1 MRPPSASQTSARLA
15 DPGPAQR
22 RRWLALALASLGFFS
37 ACGGSKAPDPVI
49 SRFEVVPSIIEVG
62 EPATLKVA
70 YADGQGRVE
79 PQVGTVM
86 SGLDVP
92 LEGVS
97 STTYTLTVTS
107 SNSGV
112 VRVAQAAL
120 TVKPGLLVKVEGLPP
135 GLDAAVT
142 VTGPGGFTQAL
153 TRSQA
158 LKGLQPGHYIIYAAT
173 VPEGTV
179 SRYPLRLSQEVDLTT
194 TGALVKVSYPAP
206 TLTFNLPEGVPLDF
220 VLIPPGSFMMGPI
233 VPEQT
238 ADWPGAAPSALPR
251 HEVTFA
257 KAFYLAKDPVTTR
270 QWKAILGWTTPDYAT
285 KDPDVA
291 VWNRD
296 WFEWQQEFLPALK
309 ALVPG
314 KAFRLPS
321 ESEWEYALRAGSTTK
336 YFWGD
341 DFAQVDTYCWTYNTT
356 AAVGNLWPK
365 VGLKRPNAWGL
376 HDMFSVGQWTEDDY
390 HPDYAGAPSDGSP
403 WIDSL
408 RPVWRTWRG
417 AGWASYAPEVYPKYE
432 FNSAYRSGLGS
443 HPATAIG
450 LRLALSIPE

>member
-1 MRPPSASQTSARLA
+1 MRLPSAFPSPSPVRS
-15 DPGPAQR
+15 PR
-22 RRWLALALASLGFFS
+22 CRWLALALAGLGCFS

-49 SRFEVVPSIIEVG
+49 SRFEVVPSIIDVG

-79 PQVGTVM
+79 PQVGPVL
-86 SGLDVP
+86 SGLDLP
-92 LEGVS
+92 LEAAS

-107 SNSGV
+107 PSSGV
-112 VRVAQAAL
+112 VRTAQVTL

-142 VTGPGGFTQAL
+142 VTGPGGFTQTLAR
-153 TRSQA
+153 TQA
-158 LKGLQPGHYIIYAAT
+158 LKGLQPGHYTIRAAT

-179 SRYPLRLSQEVDLTT
+179 LRYPLRLSQEVDLST

-206 TLTFNLPEGVPLDF
+206 TLSFNLPGDVPLDF

-233 VPEQT
+233 VPDQT

-257 KAFYLAKDPVTTR
+257 KAFYLAKYPVTTR

-296 WFEWQQEFLPALK
+296 WFEWHLEFLPALK
-309 ALVPG
+309 ALVPD

-321 ESEWEYALRAGSTTK
+321 EAEWEYALRAGNTTK

-341 DFAQVDTYCWTYNTT
+341 SFAQVDTYCWTYDTT
-356 AAVGNLWPK
+356 SAIGNPWPK
-365 VGLKRPNAWGL
+365 VGLKQPNTWGL
-376 HDMFSVGQWTEDDY
+376 HDMFTVFQWIEDDEHLNY
-390 HPDYAGAPSDGSP
+390 LGAPTDGSP
-403 WIDSL
+403 WIDNP
-408 RPVWRTWRG
+408 RPVWRIFRG
-417 AGWASYAPEVYPKYE
+417 SIWGAYSTEVSDTKFY
-432 FNSAYRSGLGS
+432 FDSAHRILGV
-443 HPATAIG
+443 HPTIDSG